1 MTKPRVIRSMSAADF
16 ASIADEFANK
26 DGMIF
31 EIHAIRAER
40 DALDKEVQRL
50 RAELG
55 MAYGHDYQK
64 ANPTYTGPCPLCQ
77 RGYA

>member
-1 MTKPRVIRSMSAADF
+1 MT
-16 ASIADEFANK
+16 EHELN
-26 DGMIF
+26 
-31 EIHAIRAER
+31 
-40 DALDKEVQRL
+40 ALDAMASKIALRFNVDKETEVLPRLVAEVRRL

-55 MAYGHDYQK
+55 MAYGHDYAK